1 MKFSPDHTPPKD
13 ARLMGMNNEPSPEIQ
28 ILVCIENAVQKVRER
43 LFRSTRQIL
52 NSPS

>member
-28 ILVCIENAVQKVRER
+28 ILVCMENAVQKCANDYFVQHDEY
-43 LFRSTRQIL
+43 
-52 NSPS
+52 